1 LFLKEKFL
9 KQMNVCWH
17 LLPQDYFIWI
27 QVEYVPSLPHAGSG
41 MTKRQNEWP
50 NEGRINGHMDK

>member
-1 LFLKEKFL
+1 
-9 KQMNVCWH
+9 MNVCWH